1 VDNCQYTRALND
13 VCRYPVAAHVDG
25 SVYVPCV
32 EKEHE
37 EDNFD
42 TFDCDFGDDEPSL
55 PRATRHAGC
64 EGPGRVSIPCA
75 YPVYGVRYSLL
86 LGVTV
91 FWGAGG
97 QGYRSHS

>member
-1 VDNCQYTRALND
+1 MDNCQYTLALND

-55 PRATRHAGC
+55 PRAARHAGAAKAQ
-64 EGPGRVSIPCA
+64 VASQ
-75 YPVYGVRYSLL
+75 YPVRTLCMV
-86 LGVTV
+86 
-91 FWGAGG
+91 
-97 QGYRSHS
+97 